1 MNEFNPDTATS
12 EECADYLFRRN
23 AKRTFARWW
32 GARNAHTTN
41 TAELAGDVLNLIL
54 APDPWPNGP
63 EKIHPYVVQQLGTAL
78 KVSQT
83 EAIDINKVIEL
94 ANQDIGR

>member
-1 MNEFNPDTATS
+1 MVMFDTTDKTG
-12 EECADYLFRRN
+12 EECADFLFRWN
-23 AKRTFARWW
+23 AKKLLANWW
-32 GARNAHTTN
+32 NARNAHAPN

-63 EKIHPYVVQQLGTAL
+63 EKVHPYVVKQLGTAL

-83 EAIDINKVIEL
+83 EAADINKVIEL